1 MKNKKLPPLKIL
13 KVMGSYNKLLKQ
25 IFPHRFLKQLKIRIR
40 KIRYAGK
47 KYHCPV
53 CNSNIKLWKPLGYD
67 LPVITEKQI
76 VGGGK
81 RLAMCPVCDSSDRIR
96 LLYLFLKNR
105 TNVYSKK
112 INLLHVAPEPPLEY
126 IFKQQKNIEYLT
138 TDMNPAMVM
147 EQMDITNIQY
157 PENSFDAIICNH
169 VLEHIPDDHKAM
181 TELFRVLKTG
191 GWAILQVPFSKILDK
206 TFEDP
211 TITTEEDRERIF
223 GQTDHVRI
231 YGQDYADRLKM
242 AGFEVEEYKWIDDT
256 HLNNPDNRLGLNED
270 EVVYYC
276 KKKA

>member
-1 MKNKKLPPLKIL
+1 
-13 KVMGSYNKLLKQ
+13 MGSFNNLLKQ
-25 IFPHRFLKQLKIRIR
+25 IFPHQFLKQQKLNVR

-53 CNSNIKLWKPLGYD
+53 CKSNIKLWKPLGYD

-81 RLAMCPVCDSSDRIR
+81 RLAQCPVCDSSDRIR

-105 TNVYSKK
+105 TKVYSDK
-112 INLLHVAPEPPLEY
+112 IKLLHIAPEPPLEF
-126 IFKQQKNIEYLT
+126 IFKHQKNIDYLT

-169 VLEHIPDDHKAM
+169 VLEHIPNDFKAM
-181 TELFRVLKTG
+181 SELFRVLKPG
-191 GWAILQVPFSKILDK
+191 GWAILQVPFSKISDK

-211 TITTEEDRERIF
+211 KVTSPEDRERIF

-231 YGQDYADRLKM
+231 YGKDYTSRLKQ
-242 AGFEVEEYKWIDDT
+242 AGFEVEEYKWNADKTLD
-256 HLNNPDNRLGLNED
+256 NPDNYFGLNED
-270 EVVYYC
+270 EVVFYC
-276 KKKA
+276 QKA

>member
-1 MKNKKLPPLKIL
+1 
-13 KVMGSYNKLLKQ
+13 MGSFNNLLKQ
-25 IFPHRFLKQLKIRIR
+25 IFPHQFLKQQKLNVR

-53 CNSNIKLWKPLGYD
+53 CKSNIKLWKPLGYD

-81 RLAMCPVCDSSDRIR
+81 RLAQCPVCDSSDRIR

-105 TNVYSKK
+105 TKVYSDK
-112 INLLHVAPEPPLEY
+112 IKLLHIAPEPPLEF
-126 IFKQQKNIEYLT
+126 IFKHQKNIDYLT

-169 VLEHIPDDHKAM
+169 VLEHIPNDFKAM
-181 TELFRVLKTG
+181 SELFRVLKPG
-191 GWAILQVPFSKILDK
+191 GWAILQVPFSKISDK

-211 TITTEEDRERIF
+211 KVTSPEDRERIF

-231 YGQDYADRLKM
+231 YGKYYADRLKK
-242 AGFEVEEYKWIDDT
+242 AGFEVEEYKWTEDT
-256 HLNNPDNRLGLNED
+256 DLNNPNNRLGLNED
-270 EVVYYC
+270 EVVFYC
-276 KKKA
+276 LKK